1 MIDTSNAKWSLSKEE
16 KYVVKWFNESGFDGK
31 LEKQYVSK
39 TVFKISKDGINDK
52 FELPQGIVFNS
63 ISDYME
69 MFKKDWEMICK
80 INKDNNRDKDKHKYR
95 ILYYETYVDTYEIE
109 ATSEEEAKEI
119 LLKKIDSS
127 EIDPPNTL
135 VSSDYDVEEI

>member
-1 MIDTSNAKWSLSKEE
+1 MSKFFKDTMQGLLEAVQIKN
-16 KYVVKWFNESGFDGK
+16 GK
-31 LEKQYVSK
+31 LQATGGCNMNY
-39 TVFKISKDGINDK
+39 TNNTGDK
-52 FELPQGIVFNS
+52 V
-63 ISDYME
+63 
-69 MFKKDWEMICK
+69 
-80 INKDNNRDKDKHKYR
+80 KHKYR